1 MQDIR
6 LILQNASSWRSSVVE
21 QLTCNQQVGGSTPF
35 ASSTPKMQDAGWRMG
50 ATVGRENASSIVNY
64 ESCILFNKG
73 EVAEW
78 TKAADCKSAGVAYV
92 GSNPALPTMI
102 VDFGFLVSGSGI
114 IPQSA
119 IPDPQLSLRE

>member
-1 MQDIR
+1 
-6 LILQNASSWRSSVVE
+6 
-21 QLTCNQQVGGSTPF
+21 
-35 ASSTPKMQDAGWRMG
+35 MG

-92 GSNPALPTMI
+92 GSNPALPTVSTI
-102 VDFGFLVSGSGI
+102 SDLRFGILDLKSHF

-119 IPDPQLSLRE
+119 LCNAKVNLRE